1 MYKIKVPAT
10 SANLGSGFDSL
21 GLALSMYNYVEMD
34 FCDRLTIESADD
46 IKVPTDEN
54 NLIYKT
60 AKYLFDVKG
69 KKLDGLYIRQT
80 NNIPMARGLGS
91 SSACIVAGLV
101 GANALLGNEFSKDEI
116 VDFAAKLEGHPDNS
130 TPALLG
136 GVVTAVIDEE
146 KVYHIK
152 HDLKDDLQFTAI
164 IPDFELETKVARSVI
179 PMEISH
185 KDAVFNLSRCALMA
199 MSLSEGRYENIKVAC
214 KDKLHQPYRINL
226 IKNADDIFKSAYK
239 NGAYGAFISGAG
251 STLMAI
257 SNADNKDFVANMQKT
272 LDSFSLSGWKIV
284 NLKAD
289 NLGVTIEKTKNNI

>member
-21 GLALSMYNYVEMD
+21 GLALNMYNYVEMD
-34 FCDRLTIESADD
+34 FCDTLKIESADE
-46 IKVPTDEN
+46 IKIPTDES

-60 AKYLFDVKG
+60 VKYLFDVEG

-101 GANALLGNEFSKDEI
+101 GANALLGNVFSKDEI

-130 TPALLG
+130 TPAILG
-136 GVVTAVIDEE
+136 GVVTAVIDDE

-179 PMEISH
+179 PMEIPH

-199 MSLSEGRYENIKVAC
+199 MSLSEGPYENIKIAC
-214 KDKLHQPYRINL
+214 KDKLHQPYRLNL
-226 IKNADDIFKSAYK
+226 IKNADDIFKSAYE
-239 NGAYGAFISGAG
+239 NGAYGAFI
-251 STLMAI
+251 
-257 SNADNKDFVANMQKT
+257 
-272 LDSFSLSGWKIV
+272 
-284 NLKAD
+284 
-289 NLGVTIEKTKNNI
+289 